1 MDINNLWS
9 EYDLNSKKQNTRGLA
24 VNTIL
29 EGKYLVGPVLGQG
42 GFGITYVGYDLNM
55 EAKIAIKEYFP
66 VELVSRDTTTMHGDR
81 VLSLSGEKSVTY
93 KQGLNK
99 YVAEAQNVSRFSE
112 IPGVVSVKDFFY
124 ANETAYIVM
133 EFIDGISLKDYLKE
147 KGGSLTEEETLK
159 IMKPVLEALVQ
170 VHKSGI
176 IHRDISPD
184 NIMLTF
190 KDGKAHKQI
199 ESVKLIDFGAARMTA
214 KNDQKSLTIILKHG
228 YAPEEQ
234 YRTHG
239 KQGPWTDVYALC
251 AVLYRMLTGETPV
264 PAMDRMFQDDLKTF
278 DKFNT
283 KVSANTAA
291 AILKGLAVKKGDRTQ
306 SVQELISVLYEG
318 MKVRWTSVKQNTKNR
333 LIIATGVAAVVIAI
347 IASTVLIGGKSGDT
361 EQMNSVSITE
371 TTKNDTGVTSV
382 SNENLS
388 LENMIEF
395 QEEEEIGEQIV
406 FYSPMNSIAVTEAF
420 TLFCMPDGTVKAR
433 GNNEDRQCNVEEWD
447 HVVAVAASNFHSLG
461 LRSDGTVYAAGADR
475 SGECQVDTWKNV
487 VAIEAYPDLS
497 LGITA
502 DGTVLIAGI
511 SREEID
517 LSMVAPWNDMIDI
530 ACGGEYVIGIKKDGS
545 LVWEGA
551 IDGLSQNPEWQNVDN
566 LKIMNNWLFGIES
579 DGTVHALVVDASMQL
594 PQEYVNYYNHLP
606 KMRNISVSNFVSNYF
621 AVTAE
626 GEVMLM
632 EDNEYAWGYEAA
644 LELIENTEDFNQ
656 KMLAVSMDESGYVY
670 GITESG
676 EFLEHYMNSYGNCEL
691 EELQDIKNVCLI
703 RGVGN
708 RGPGIA
714 AQTGNGKVMYYGNER
729 DESQFCE
736 QLSVTNKIKQ
746 YESNRNK
753 IGVFLME
760 DGDVVSIVTEHP
772 NKSAVEAYPDRN
784 VKAMAYHY
792 DQKIMTFLM
801 KDGSVKLCPGRE
813 DMTMADVPQELAADW
828 KDMKHIWQFN
838 NCVYGLRE
846 DGMILKMV
854 PGEQNWGE
862 VDLSGYAEVFVND
875 LNFIGLTDDGV
886 VKILELFWGDDESGK
901 YQIEGWTDITD
912 LAFGTSHTVG
922 LKKDGKV
929 VATGSNHC
937 GQCDVEAWTD
947 IIAID
952 ANGECTLGL
961 TKDGRVLMT
970 GSLCK

>member
-9 EYDLNSKKQNTRGLA
+9 EYDLNSKKQNTRCLA

-55 EAKIAIKEYFP
+55 ETKIAIKEYFP

-93 KQGLNK
+93 KAGLKK
-99 YVAEAQNVSRFSE
+99 YVAEAQNVSQFSE

-147 KGGSLTEEETLK
+147 KGGRLTEEETLQ

-170 VHKSGI
+170 VHKAGI

-190 KDGKAHKQI
+190 KDGNVHSQI
-199 ESVKLIDFGAARMTA
+199 ESVKLIDFGAARMTE

-239 KQGPWTDVYALC
+239 EQGPWTDVYALC

-333 LIIATGVAAVVIAI
+333 LIIAAGTTAAVIAI
-347 IASTVLIGGKSGDT
+347 IGSIALIGGKSKDA
-361 EQMNSVSITE
+361 EQMISASTTE
-371 TTKNDTGVTSV
+371 TAKNDTGMVSV
-382 SNENLS
+382 SNENS
-388 LENMIEF
+388 SVENMMEF
-395 QEEEEIGEQIV
+395 QKEEEIGEQIV

-433 GNNEDRQCNVEEWD
+433 GDNEERQCDVEEWD

-461 LRSDGTVYAAGADR
+461 LRTDGTVYAAGADR
-475 SGECQVDTWKNV
+475 SGECQVDTWQNV

-497 LGITA
+497 LGVTA
-502 DGTVLIAGI
+502 DGTVLVAGI

-517 LSMVAPWNDMIDI
+517 ISVVARWNDMRDI
-530 ACGGEYVIGIKKDGS
+530 VCGGEFVIGLKKDGS

-551 IDGLSQNPEWQNVDN
+551 TNGPAQNSNWENVEN
-566 LKIMNNWLFGIES
+566 LKIKDNKLLGIES
-579 DGTVHALVVDASMQL
+579 DGTVHAIAVDASMQI
-594 PQEYVNYYNHLP
+594 PHEYIDYYNHLP
-606 KMRNISVSNFVSNYF
+606 KMRNINAFNYVMSPF
-621 AVTAE
+621 GVTVD
-626 GEVMLM
+626 GEATLVQI
-632 EDNEYAWGYEAA
+632 NEYEWEYDAA
-644 LELIENTEDFNQ
+644 LEVIENTEEFKQ
-656 KMLAVSMDESGYVY
+656 KMLAVSGDESGYVY

-676 EFLEHYMNSYGNCEL
+676 EFLEHYMNSYGNCEWEDL
-691 EELQDIKNVCLI
+691 KDLKNVRLI
-703 RGVGN
+703 RSWGN

-714 AQTGNGKVMYYGNER
+714 AQTNDENVLYYGNYR
-729 DESQFCE
+729 DESQLCE
-736 QLSVTNKIKQ
+736 QLSVTKKIVQ
-746 YESNRNK
+746 YESNRNA
-753 IGVFLME
+753 IGVFLLE
-760 DGDVVSIVTEHP
+760 DGTVVSIVNEHP
-772 NKSAVEAYPDRN
+772 NRSAVETYPDRN
-784 VKAMAYHY
+784 VKAVAYHY
-792 DQKIMTFLM
+792 DQKVMAFLM
-801 KDGSVKLCPGRE
+801 DDGSVKLCPGRE
-813 DMTMADVPQELAADW
+813 DMTMAEVPHELVAGW
-828 KDMKHIWQFN
+828 TNMKHIWQFN

-846 DGMILKMV
+846 DGTILEMV
-854 PGEQNWGE
+854 SGEQNWGE
-862 VDLSGYAEVFVND
+862 VNLSGCEEIFVND
-875 LNFIGLTDDGV
+875 LNFIGITEEGD
-886 VKILELFWGDDESGK
+886 VKILEIFLGDYENGQ
-901 YQIEGWTDITD
+901 YQIEGWTNIEDF
-912 LAFGTSHTVG
+912 AFGTSHTVG
-922 LKKDGKV
+922 LKKDGTV
-929 VATGSNHC
+929 VAVGSNHC
-937 GQCDVEAWTD
+937 GQCDVEEWTD
-947 IIAID
+947 IVAID
-952 ANGECTLGL
+952 ANGECTIGL
-961 TKDGRVLMT
+961 TKDGDVLMA